1 MRLHPVLI
9 SGLAAVLLLSGCSA
23 PPEPKPETTQT
34 AAPSASATPTPAPAV
49 EPEAAFDVTCDDV
62 TAELREL
69 VGETEASVQERLSL
83 WGAPGWYPG
92 PAQYMFQRP
101 GGIACSSDGG
111 DEAGWE
117 ITIIP
122 GARLAV
128 DGLVEHGYT
137 DNLTSCDGGICHIT
151 AREGD
156 VLVSGS
162 IRGASLSAADTARV
176 DAATLRLAVRASE
189 SQREVEMQESEL
201 AGTTC
206 LQLLRPEEL
215 SQAWGIHAELQIGLE
230 FGGWGVPAHIY
241 EVIDEA
247 PLCYYS
253 SAAGDYEADPYLTIT
268 GLPGGAW
275 AFDLIE
281 GRTPVDVPGAD
292 AAMSGTDDMLPK
304 GRPYLDLLVGSD
316 WIRLTTYEAGEGS
329 RDLTAIAPQIVEY
342 LSKGRP
348 APQ

>member
-1 MRLHPVLI
+1 MRLRALLVT
-9 SGLAAVLLLSGCSA
+9 GLAAVVLLSGCSA
-23 PPEPKPETTQT
+23 SPEPKPEPT
-34 AAPSASATPTPAPAV
+34 ASPSASATPTAEPVV
-49 EPEAAFDVTCDDV
+49 EPEAAFDVTCDDIA
-62 TAELREL
+62 AEVSAL
-69 VGETEASVQERLSL
+69 VGEPEGPVQGRLSL
-83 WGAPGWYPG
+83 WGSPAWYPG

-111 DEAGWE
+111 DAAGWE

-137 DNLTSCDGGICHIT
+137 DNVTGCDGGICHVM

-156 VLVSGS
+156 VLVSGT
-162 IRGASLSAADTARV
+162 IRGSSLSAADTARV
-176 DAATLRLAVRASE
+176 DAAMLRLAGLASE
-189 SQREVEMQESEL
+189 TQRDIEFSESEL

-215 SQAWGIHAELQIGLE
+215 SQAWGVHAELQIGLD

-241 EVIDEA
+241 EIIDEA

-281 GRTPVDVPGAD
+281 GRTPVEVPGTD
-292 AAMSGTDDMLPK
+292 AAMSGTDDMLPHA
-304 GRPYLDLLVGSD
+304 RPYLDLLVGSD
-316 WIRLTTYEAGEGS
+316 WIRLTTYDEGAGS
-329 RDLTAIAPQIVEY
+329 RDLTAIAPQIAEY

>member
-1 MRLHPVLI
+1 MRLRPVFVT
-9 SGLAAVLLLSGCSA
+9 GLAAVLLLSGCSA
-23 PPEPKPETTQT
+23 PPEPEPEPT
-34 AAPSASATPTPAPAV
+34 ASPSVSSTPTTAPV
-49 EPEAAFDVTCDDV
+49 VDPEAAFDVTCGDV
-62 TAELREL
+62 EAEMTALI
-69 VGETEASVQERLSL
+69 GESEEPVQERLSL
-83 WGAPGWYPG
+83 AEAPGWYPG

-101 GGIACSSDGG
+101 GGIACSTGG
-111 DEAGWE
+111 IDADGWE

-122 GARLAV
+122 GARLAI

-137 DNLTSCDGGICHIT
+137 DNLTSCDGGRCHVM

-162 IRGASLSAADTARV
+162 IRGSSLSAADAAGVDTAM
-176 DAATLRLAVRASE
+176 LRLAGLASE
-189 SQREVEMQESEL
+189 SQREVEFFDSEL

-215 SQAWGIHAELQIGLE
+215 SQDWGVHAELQIGLE

-241 EVIDEA
+241 QIIDET

-253 SAAGDYEADPYLTIT
+253 SAVGDYEADPYLTIT

-281 GRTPVDVPGAD
+281 GRAPVEVPGAD
-292 AAMSGTDDMLPK
+292 AAMSGTDDMLPQ
-304 GRPYLDLLVGSD
+304 GRAYLDLLVGSD
-316 WIRLTTYEAGEGS
+316 WIRLTTYEEGEGS